1 MKTFQK
7 IGILL
12 LLPALL
18 LTVSCRNVE
27 KMVEEGDYDR
37 AIRVSVNKLAG
48 KEKKVK
54 YVKAL
59 ERSFNR
65 ANAGDLNT
73 LNTLNAQGNRNAFYK
88 MIQVSEDVLQRQE
101 LVTPLTPLLAE
112 NGYQAKFNFIDALEW
127 KNQAQRN
134 YLDASWE
141 EYEDFISSGRN
152 GNSLAARQAYDI
164 LMSIRA
170 YENAPELPQLIQEA
184 KRLGTTHVLFKLVLH
199 ESSQLD
205 RNTLETIRSFLS
217 TQSIKEPWIEFHYAH
232 QSELTYDGMAELAIQ
247 SLFVS
252 PGDAQSSIERVQREV
267 RVGEKAQRDSKGN
280 PVVDTSGNVIMIPVY
295 ERVRGEIINVAQ
307 YKEAAI
313 EYEIRLIRRGS
324 STPFE
329 VIRETSVAE
338 FRNAYT
344 DWRGDRRA
352 FRTIPERGYP
362 VPYPPDQQLLNES
375 VRILQANFEEYVLD
389 HERDFIALQ

>member
-7 IGILL
+7 IAILL

-27 KMVEEGDYDR
+27 KMVEKGDYDR

-48 KEKKVK
+48 KDKKVK

-65 ANAGDLNT
+65 ANADDLNT

-88 MIQVSEDVLQRQE
+88 MIQVSEDILQRQE
-101 LVTPLTPLLAE
+101 LVAPITPLLAE
-112 NGYQAKFNFIDALEW
+112 NGYHAKFNFIDALEW

-134 YLDASWE
+134 YLDTSWE

-170 YENAPELPQLIQEA
+170 YENAPELPQLMQEA
-184 KRLGTTHVLFKLVLH
+184 KRLGTTYVLFKLVLH
-199 ESSQLD
+199 EASQLD

-267 RVGEKAQRDSKGN
+267 QVGEKAQRDSKGN
-280 PVVDTSGNVIMIPVY
+280 PVVDTSGIVIMIPVY
-295 ERVRGEIINVAQ
+295 ERVRGEIINVTQ

-344 DWRGDRRA
+344 DWRGDRIA
-352 FRTIPERGYP
+352 FRIIPKRGYP

-375 VRILQANFEEYVLD
+375 VRILQANFEEFVLD